1 MPRKQD
7 EEHTNHERWLISY
20 ADFITLLFAFF
31 VVMFASSQADKNKVR
46 AISESVARALEE
58 DRLGSRVLQVLGAA
72 GRDGTQRAS
81 AVAGVKEKPQQ
92 GQTGELLPALQR
104 ITSELQK
111 EIDQGKLQVSM
122 DHRGLV
128 ISLKQAAFFPTGD
141 ATIAAGAYSI
151 MERLAAVILRVPN
164 AIRLEGHTD
173 AILIHNERF
182 ASNWELSAARAI
194 AMLNLLCGKFR
205 VPSDRMSVA
214 GYAETKPVDVNNS
227 ESGRSRN
234 RRVDI
239 IILNQ
244 ASILQEPGRRS

>member
-7 EEHTNHERWLISY
+7 EEHANHERWLISY

-31 VVMFASSQADKNKVR
+31 VVMFASSHADKNKVR
-46 AISESVARALEE
+46 AVSESVARALEE
-58 DRLGSRVLQVLGAA
+58 DRVGSRVLQILGAA
-72 GRDGTQRAS
+72 GRDGTHRVS
-81 AVAGVKEKPQQ
+81 AVAGVKGKPQQ
-92 GQTGELLPALQR
+92 GQTGELLPALQQ

-141 ATIAAGAYSI
+141 ATVAAGAHSI
-151 MERLAAVILRVPN
+151 MEKLAAVILRVPN

-173 AILIHNERF
+173 AIPIRNERF

-194 AMLNLLCGKFR
+194 AMLNLLSGKFG

-214 GYAETKPVDVNNS
+214 GYAETKPVDVNES
-227 ESGRSRN
+227 EIGRSRN

-244 ASILQEPGRRS
+244 ASIMQEPGRRT